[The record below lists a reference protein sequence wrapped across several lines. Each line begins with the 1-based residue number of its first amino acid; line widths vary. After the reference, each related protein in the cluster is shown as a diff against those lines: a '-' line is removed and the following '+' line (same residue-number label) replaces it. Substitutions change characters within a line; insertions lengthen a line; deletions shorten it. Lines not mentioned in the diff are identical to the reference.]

1 MPPSLLQVLGA
12 TLKAAL
18 SMLSA
23 ALADTLSDKVCG
35 VHSFLRTVPVFTVTP
50 PVQHCVYVFLAP
62 THFIGYLCLNPQEE
76 ETLEATLEM
85 VSMVIDVS
93 IQVRD
98 MLCVHRPVCAL
109 SGVCTLWCLHCP
121 VCAPSGVCTVR
132 CVHPLVCALSS
143 VCTLWCVHCPVCAPS
158 GVCTVRCVHC
168 PVCAPS
174 GVCTLWC
181 VHCLVCALSGV
192 CTLWCVHRPVY
203 ALSSVC

>member
-1 MPPSLLQVLGA
+1 MPHSLLQVLGA

-35 VHSFLRTVPVFTVTP
+35 VHSFLWTVPVFTVTP

-62 THFIGYLCLNPQEE
+62 THFICYLCLSPQEE

-98 MLCVHRPVCAL
+98 MLCVYR
-109 SGVCTLWCLHCP
+109 P

-132 CVHPLVCALSS
+132 CVHR
-143 VCTLWCVHCPVCAPS
+143 PVCAPS
-158 GVCTVRCVHC
+158 GVCTLWCVHC

-181 VHCLVCALSGV
+181 VHCPVCADKK
-192 CTLWCVHRPVY
+192 
-203 ALSSVC
+203 